1 MGSRHLTLK
10 NGLDSH
16 VAPESCQW
24 LHDTGEFKAW
34 DNPAAHEGDKKRVLV
49 LKGKPG
55 SGKSVLMSWALG
67 RYESLRADTSEGPL
81 ILSFFFDARH
91 SEPLNYTLEGFYRSL
106 LSQILGLIPYRAAHK
121 VLANSSRPGKDEKWD
136 IIILKDII
144 LQLLAFVEG
153 QRIVLFLDA
162 LDECQKNEQYDL
174 RNTADTLEFLKKLLH
189 LDAHIQICLS
199 IRNETILEEFFDSP
213 YVLDIQA
220 HNQPS
225 IKKYLALE
233 LQKSK
238 HLRPQFQ
245 TKLRSLLF
253 SRSSN
258 MFLWASLVVSD
269 IKTAARSKEREDEIL
284 ERVNETPKELNEL
297 YETMLRHANLG
308 KREEALK
315 LMQLVQVAVRP
326 LTLAEIRSAL
336 HFSDDQFDERFS
348 HLTTEDFSH
357 NIHELSGGLIEVYSP
372 SFFRDARSPAGKDP
386 TRAVQFIHVSVRD
399 FIRQGQEGLRTVNPK
414 LYADNSELEAQH
426 HLCMAKVCMGILATP
441 AAVRLA
447 DSQVQKPA
455 QRFAFL
461 QYASHYWALHARKA
475 NDAMDE
481 HFKRPLNLAQCSMHT
496 KAIFKLFREY
506 QSIRLYSDKNDISD
520 CGYLRCRR
528 QKCNNSSDARDCE
541 DSLLVL
547 LASEGCSKLVTIHA
561 QRCPHSDRCYE
572 NRHVLERAFFFAV
585 HRGWTETARSVW
597 SLIKLKGVDINVD
610 MLRINGSSPLYTAC
624 FAGRD
629 DLVDFVLGLGA
640 SPFSRVDMPDEL
652 PLHAA
657 AAQGYLKVVHLLLER
672 TGHKAV
678 ELLAQRNSNYETVLH
693 KAAEEGSYS
702 TLLEILEHMTEHG
715 LLHLVHAKNGQG
727 ETALELAKSRIDE
740 LRPYFPS
747 SSSLL
752 NRLEQTIL
760 TLDGFES

>member
-10 NGLDSH
+10 HGLDSH

-34 DNPAAHEGDKKRVLV
+34 DTPAVHEGDKQRILV

-55 SGKSVLMSWALG
+55 SGKSVLMNWALG
-67 RYESLRADTSEGPL
+67 RYESLRADTSQGPL

-106 LSQILGLIPYRAAHK
+106 LSQILSLIPYRAAHK

-162 LDECQKNEQYDL
+162 LDECQENEQYDL
-174 RNTADTLEFLKKLLH
+174 QNTADTLEFLKKLLH

-336 HFSDDQFDERFS
+336 YFSDDQFDERFS

-357 NIHELSGGLIEVYSP
+357 NIHELSGGLIELYSP

-399 FIRQGQEGLRTVNPK
+399 FIRQGRGVC
-414 LYADNSELEAQH
+414 EL
-426 HLCMAKVCMGILATP
+426 
-441 AAVRLA
+441 
-447 DSQVQKPA
+447 
-455 QRFAFL
+455 
-461 QYASHYWALHARKA
+461 
-475 NDAMDE
+475 
-481 HFKRPLNLAQCSMHT
+481 
-496 KAIFKLFREY
+496 
-506 QSIRLYSDKNDISD
+506 
-520 CGYLRCRR
+520 
-528 QKCNNSSDARDCE
+528 
-541 DSLLVL
+541 
-547 LASEGCSKLVTIHA
+547 
-561 QRCPHSDRCYE
+561 
-572 NRHVLERAFFFAV
+572 
-585 HRGWTETARSVW
+585 
-597 SLIKLKGVDINVD
+597 
-610 MLRINGSSPLYTAC
+610 
-624 FAGRD
+624 
-629 DLVDFVLGLGA
+629 
-640 SPFSRVDMPDEL
+640 
-652 PLHAA
+652 
-657 AAQGYLKVVHLLLER
+657 
-672 TGHKAV
+672 
-678 ELLAQRNSNYETVLH
+678 
-693 KAAEEGSYS
+693 S
-702 TLLEILEHMTEHG
+702 TLSCTQLTRSLRLNITSAWLKLAWTYSQPRQ
-715 LLHLVHAKNGQG
+715 LSAWPTPRFKSPPNDLHSCNMQVITGPCM
-727 ETALELAKSRIDE
+727 LAKQTMPWMSISSVQ
-740 LRPYFPS
+740 PTWPNVPCTPKPS
-747 SSSLL
+747 SSCSE
-752 NRLEQTIL
+752 NTNPSGSIL
-760 TLDGFES
+760 TRMTFLTAATLDAVYRNAITARMPETVKTAYSSCWLLRAVLSS

>member
-24 LHDTGEFKAW
+24 LHDTEEFKAW
-34 DNPAAHEGDKKRVLV
+34 DTPAAHEGDQKRILV

-55 SGKSVLMSWALG
+55 SGKSVLMHWALG

-106 LSQILGLIPYRAAHK
+106 LSQILGLIPYKAAHE
-121 VLANSSRPGKDEKWD
+121 VLANASRPGKDEKWD
-136 IIILKDII
+136 VIILKDII
-144 LQLLAFVEG
+144 FQLLAFVQG
-153 QRIVLFLDA
+153 QRIILFLDA
-162 LDECQKNEQYDL
+162 LDECQKNEQYGFQ
-174 RNTADTLEFLKKLLH
+174 NTADTLEFLKKLLH

-199 IRNETILEEFFDSP
+199 ICNETILEELFDSP

-269 IKTAARSKEREDEIL
+269 IKTAARSKYSEEKIL
-284 ERVNETPKELNEL
+284 ERVNETPQELNEL

-336 HFSDDQFDERFS
+336 HFSDDQFHERFS

-357 NIHELSGGLIEVYSP
+357 NIYELSGGLIEVYSP
-372 SFFRDARSPAGKDP
+372 SSFRDARSPAAKEP

-399 FIRQGQEGLRTVNPK
+399 FVRRKDLRTVSPE
-414 LYADNSELEAQH
+414 LYADNSGLEAQN
-426 HLCMAKVCMGILATP
+426 HLCMAKVCMDILATP
-441 AAVRLA
+441 AALRLA
-447 DSQVQKPA
+447 DSQVQEPA

-481 HFKRPLNLAQCSMHT
+481 HFERPFNLAQCSKHT

-506 QSIRLYSDKNDISD
+506 QSVRLYSDKNDISD
-520 CGYLRCRR
+520 CGYLRCRI
-528 QKCNNSSDARDCE
+528 QKCNNSSDARDCQ

-561 QRCPHSDRCYE
+561 QRCPHSDRCHE

-585 HRGWTETARSVW
+585 HRGWTETAKSVW
-597 SLIKLKGVDINVD
+597 NLIKLKDVDINVD
-610 MLRINGSSPLYTAC
+610 MLRVNGSSPLYTAC
-624 FAGRD
+624 FTGRYD
-629 DLVDFVLGLGA
+629 MVGFVLGLGA

-657 AAQGYLKVVHLLLER
+657 AAQGYLDVVRLLLER
-672 TGHKAV
+672 TGPKAV
-678 ELLAQRNSNYETVLH
+678 ELLAQRNSNNETVLH

-702 TLLEILEHMTEHG
+702 TLEKVLEHMTEHG

-740 LRPYFPS
+740 LRPYFTS

-752 NRLEQTIL
+752 NRLEQTISA
-760 TLDGFES
+760 LDAFES